1 MGKLKSFFKH
11 KFVIVAL
18 CIFLSGVATFSVLQ
32 MLPRAASYTSLV
44 EITVMDDQE
53 FEVKVKFKGGKIIT
67 TNKTGDEEEKVVSE
81 KDYEITDGVLYV
93 EGDKWGEIDVYG
105 IHIKSGIVFNGKAA
119 DVGYECKPAKIARIV
134 SFGFIALGGLMLGLA
149 IYVGVTKK
157 PKASK
162 VASATPAQQ

>member
-1 MGKLKSFFKH
+1 MSKIKSFFKH

-32 MLPRAASYTSLV
+32 MIPRAASYTSLV
-44 EITVMDDQE
+44 EMTVMEQE
-53 FEVKVKFKGGKIIT
+53 FEMKVKFKGGKIVT
-67 TNKTGDEEEKVVSE
+67 TNKIGDGEETVVSE
-81 KDYEITDGVLYV
+81 KDYEITDGELYV
-93 EGDKWGEIDVYG
+93 EGEKWGEIDVYG

-149 IYVGVTKK
+149 VYVGVTKK
-157 PKASK
+157 PKVSK
-162 VASATPAQQ
+162 TISGTSEQQ